1 MVSMKSLSGNT
12 NMKEHIRFQFDFI
25 AEFWDLPPCVQI
37 QIDDHVAWSGPI
49 TAKKST
55 VEFWHELEF
64 NVPHAIVLKRSNKHQ
79 DQCQLLDDGRRLDQ
93 YVIIDHVI
101 IDDIDIQNLIWHRGW
116 YEPDYPE
123 QWRQEQETNGVVLE
137 TQVIGETWLSHNGT
151 WRFEFT
157 SPFYQFV
164 INQFR

>member
-1 MVSMKSLSGNT
+1 
-12 NMKEHIRFQFDFI
+12 MKERIKFQFDFS

-37 QIDDHVAWSGPI
+37 QIDDHAAWSGPI
-49 TAKKST
+49 TTKKAS

-64 NVPHAIVLKRSNKHQ
+64 DRPHCIALQRSNKNP
-79 DQCQLLDDGRRLDQ
+79 DQCRLLEDGSRLDQ
-93 YVIIDHVI
+93 YVTIDRVI
-101 IDDIDIQNLIWHRGW
+101 IDDINIQNLIWHRSW

-123 QWRQEQETNGVVLE
+123 LWRKQQQDQGITLE